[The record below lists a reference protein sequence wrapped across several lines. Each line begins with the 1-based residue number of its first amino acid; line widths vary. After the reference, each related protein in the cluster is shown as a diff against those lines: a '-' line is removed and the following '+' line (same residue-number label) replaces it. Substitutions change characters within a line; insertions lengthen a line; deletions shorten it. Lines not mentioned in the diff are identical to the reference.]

1 MRYTPRMVLALQ
13 PDPMPL
19 SAGEDGVIR
28 VVGTR
33 VTLDA
38 IVAAFDT
45 GATPEEIV
53 QQYPSLTLATAYGVV
68 AYALSHR
75 TEVDEYLARRNVAR
89 DEVRADNE
97 QRFPSAGVRA
107 RLLARRQRTGP

>member
-1 MRYTPRMVLALQ
+1 MVLALQ
-13 PDPMPL
+13 PDPTPL

-45 GATPEEIV
+45 GDA
-53 QQYPSLTLATAYGVV
+53 
-68 AYALSHR
+68 
-75 TEVDEYLARRNVAR
+75 
-89 DEVRADNE
+89 
-97 QRFPSAGVRA
+97 
-107 RLLARRQRTGP
+107 